1 MTKRKLTKQQVRNQ
15 AKIRADRL
23 RRAELFEKKVEH
35 KLEQGELG
43 PEQSGL
49 LVAHHGVHLIV
60 EDSTG
65 ELHQCKCR
73 KHIDA
78 LATGDR
84 VIWRSFEDSTGVI
97 VAVEPRHQILAR
109 PTARHD
115 LKPMAA
121 NVDQMVIVCAPEPEP
136 TGATLDRYLVI
147 CELLNL
153 KPLLLINKS
162 DLLSGDAH
170 LGFKEHMSIYDNLGY
185 TILSVSKRDASSIT
199 ELGKHLADKTSVFV
213 GQSGVGKSSLI
224 SALVP
229 DANIR
234 VGKLSDSTLLGQ
246 HTTSCARLYH
256 LPQGGDLIDSPGIR
270 RFGLWHLEKEKLIH
284 GFREFASLLGTCQF
298 RNCQHEHEPGCAL
311 LQAAEKGDIHPL
323 RLEHYYEI
331 LDTHARM
338 AKKK

>member
-23 RRAELFEKKVEH
+23 RRAELFEKKVEQ
-35 KLEQGELG
+35 KLVQGELG

-60 EDSTG
+60 EDPSG
-65 ELHQCKCR
+65 DLHQCKCR

-84 VIWRSFEDSTGVI
+84 VIWRSFEDGTGVI

-153 KPLLLINKS
+153 APLLVINKS
-162 DLLSGDAH
+162 DLLVQGQYQD
-170 LGFKEHMSIYDNLGY
+170 FQDHMAPYHGLGY
-185 TILSVSKRDASSIT
+185 PILSVSKKDPKALT
-199 ELGKHLADKTSVFV
+199 ELGLHLANKTSVFV

-224 SALVP
+224 CALVP
-229 DANIR
+229 EVNIR
-234 VGKLSDSTLLGQ
+234 IGKLSEATLLGQ

-256 LPQGGDLIDSPGIR
+256 LPHGGDLIDSPGIR
-270 RFGLWHLEKEKLIH
+270 RFGLWHLEKEKLIL
-284 GFREFASLLGTCQF
+284 GFKEFIPFLGTCQF

-311 LQAAEKGDIHPL
+311 IQAAKRGDIHPQ

-331 LDTHARM
+331 LDTHAKM
-338 AKKK
+338 AKKN